1 MSIDTPDW
9 VRDAVFYQIFPD
21 RFASSERVP
30 KPGTLEPWDA
40 SPTTHGFKGGDLLGI
55 VEKLPYL
62 QELGITALYL
72 TPIFASASNHRY
84 HAYDYMRVDPLL
96 GGDEALRELLDA
108 CHERGMKVVIDG
120 VFNHSGRG
128 FWPFHHVL
136 ETGAA
141 SPYRSW
147 FYFDEA
153 ALEAGRPVHAYP
165 TADEERRMGEVHS
178 HVPRGQ
184 RSERALGYQAWWD
197 LPALPKLNTSDP
209 GMRAHLFEA
218 IEHWT
223 RFGVDGWRLDVPE
236 EVEEGFW
243 REFRQRVRAI
253 DPECYIV
260 AEIWREKP
268 WWLQGDHFD
277 ALMNYPLTEAL
288 LGYLG
293 GQHLDWSVVSTQHE
307 YQEFVR
313 PMDGP
318 VFARVLE
325 HVVTMYP
332 PEVVAVMLNLLGS
345 HDTARFVTLCGGD
358 RASLRL
364 ATLVQ
369 TTLPGAPCIYYGD
382 EVGVEGRHDPDCRR
396 AFPWRED
403 RWDTGLLDF
412 IRGAVALRHAHPV
425 LRHGE
430 FRSLGAEGPVM
441 AYLRFDA
448 NDAWLVA
455 LNPGEEEA
463 ALVLDGATMAG
474 LGHASVETIRWQ
486 GWAVEAAGSAEWVD
500 GGALSLRLPRRG
512 AVVARLLPIGSPC
525 G

>member
-1 MSIDTPDW
+1 MDTPDW

-21 RFASSERVP
+21 RFASSERVL
-30 KPGTLEPWDA
+30 KPGTMEPWDA
-40 SPTTHGFKGGDLLGI
+40 PPTDLGFKGGDLLGI
-55 VEKLPYL
+55 VERLPYL
-62 QELGITALYL
+62 QELGATALYL

-84 HAYDYMRVDPLL
+84 HAYDYTHVDPLL
-96 GGDEALRELLDA
+96 GGDEAFRELLDA

-141 SPYRSW
+141 SPYRGW

-153 ALEAGRPVHAYP
+153 ALAAGRPVHAYP

-178 HVPRGQ
+178 NEPRGQ

-197 LPALPKLNTSDP
+197 LPALPKLNTNDP
-209 GMRAHLFEA
+209 GMRAYLFDG

-236 EVEEGFW
+236 EVEESFW

-253 DPECYIV
+253 DPESYIV

-268 WWLQGDHFD
+268 WWLQGEHFD

-288 LGYLG
+288 LGYVG
-293 GQHLDWSVVSTQHE
+293 GSHLDWSVVSTQHE
-307 YQEFVR
+307 FQEFVR

-318 VFARVLE
+318 AFAAALE
-325 HVVTMYP
+325 HIVSMYA

-369 TTLPGAPCIYYGD
+369 MTLPGAPCIYYGD

-396 AFPWRED
+396 AFPWQED
-403 RWDTGLLDF
+403 RWDTGLRDF
-412 IRGAVALRHAHPV
+412 IRCAVALRHANPV

-430 FRSLGAEGPVM
+430 FRVLAADGPAM
-441 AYLRFDA
+441 AYLRSDA

-455 LNPGEEEA
+455 LNPGEGPA
-463 ALVLDGATMAG
+463 SLRMDDDALGDL
-474 LGHASVETIRWQ
+474 
-486 GWAVEAAGSAEWVD
+486 AAGSVEIARWDGWPNGSEGSVERVD
-500 GGALSLRLPRRG
+500 GGLLLSLPARG
-512 AVVARLLPIGSPC
+512 AVLAQLRRGGQPADSQ
-525 G
+525 

>member
-21 RFASSERVP
+21 RFASSVRVS
-30 KPGTLEPWDA
+30 KPGTMEPWDA
-40 SPTTHGFKGGDLLGI
+40 PPTNHGFKGGDLLGI

-84 HAYDYMRVDPLL
+84 HAYDYNHVDPLL
-96 GGDEALRELLDA
+96 GGDEAFRELLDA

-153 ALEAGRPVHAYP
+153 ALEAGRRVHAYP
-165 TADEERRMGEVHS
+165 TEDEERRMGEVHS
-178 HVPRGQ
+178 HEPRGQ

-197 LPALPKLNTSDP
+197 LPALPKLNTNDP

-253 DPECYIV
+253 DPESYIV

-307 YQEFVR
+307 FQEFVR

-318 VFARVLE
+318 AFAAALE
-325 HVVTMYP
+325 HIVTMYA

-369 TTLPGAPCIYYGD
+369 MTLPGAPCIYYGD

-396 AFPWRED
+396 AFPWQEE
-403 RWDTGLLDF
+403 RWDAGLRDF
-412 IRGAVALRHAHPV
+412 IHGTIALRHAHPV

-430 FRSLGAEGPVM
+430 FRVLAAAGPAM
-441 AYLRFDA
+441 AYLRSDA
-448 NDAWLVA
+448 TEAWLIA
-455 LNPGEEEA
+455 LNPGEEETTLA
-463 ALVLDGATMAG
+463 IDGAATAG
-474 LGHASVETIRWQ
+474 PERDSGETIAWE
-486 GWAVEAAGSAEWVD
+486 GWPEGSLGSMERVD
-500 GGALSLRLPRRG
+500 GGGLVLRLPGRG
-512 AVVARLLPIGSPC
+512 ALVARLFR
-525 G
+525 

>member
-1 MSIDTPDW
+1 MTIDTPDW

-21 RFASSERVP
+21 RFASSERVA
-30 KPGTLEPWDA
+30 KPGSMEPWDA
-40 SPTTHGFKGGDLLGI
+40 PPTNYGFKGGDLLGI
-55 VEKLPYL
+55 VERLPYL
-62 QELGITALYL
+62 EDLGITALYL

-84 HAYDYMRVDPLL
+84 HAYDYNHVDPLL
-96 GGDEALRELLDA
+96 GGDEAFRELLDA
-108 CHERGMKVVIDG
+108 CHDRGMRVVIDG

-136 ETGAA
+136 EAGAA

-147 FYFDEA
+147 FHLDEA
-153 ALEAGRPVHAYP
+153 ALEAGRPLHAYP
-165 TADEERRMGEVHS
+165 TADEERRMGEAHS
-178 HVPRGQ
+178 QMPRGQ

-197 LPALPKLNTSDP
+197 LPALPKLDTNDS
-209 GMRAHLFEA
+209 GMRAYLFEA

-223 RFGVDGWRLDVPE
+223 RFGIDGWRLDVPE
-236 EVEEGFW
+236 EVGEGFW
-243 REFRQRVRAI
+243 REFRGRVRAI
-253 DPECYIV
+253 DPEAYIV

-288 LGYLG
+288 LGYVG

-307 YQEFVR
+307 FQEFVR

-318 VFARVLE
+318 AFAAALE
-325 HVVTMYP
+325 HIVSMYA

-369 TTLPGAPCIYYGD
+369 MTLPGAPCIYYGD

-396 AFPWRED
+396 GFPWQEE
-403 RWDTGLLDF
+403 RWDAGLRDF
-412 IRGAVALRHAHPV
+412 IRGAVALRHAHPT

-430 FRSLGAEGPVM
+430 FRILGANGPVA
-441 AYLRFDA
+441 AYLRSDST
-448 NDAWLVA
+448 DAWLVA
-455 LNPGEEEA
+455 LNPGEEAASLTIEA
-463 ALVLDGATMAG
+463 GALARLGA
-474 LGHASVETIRWQ
+474 ASVESVRWE
-486 GWAVEAAGSAEWVD
+486 GWPEGTAGSVERVD
-500 GGALSLRLPRRG
+500 GGGLLLRLPARG
-512 AVVARLLPIGSPC
+512 AVVARVMG
-525 G
+525 

>member
-1 MSIDTPDW
+1 DTPDW

-30 KPGTLEPWDA
+30 KPGPMEPWDA
-40 SPTTHGFKGGDLLGI
+40 PPTHHGFKGGDLLGI
-55 VEKLPYL
+55 VERLPYL
-62 QELGITALYL
+62 QDLGITALYL

-84 HAYDYMRVDPLL
+84 HAYDYNHVDPLL

-136 ETGAA
+136 EAGAA
-141 SPYRSW
+141 SPYRGW
-147 FYFDEA
+147 FHLDEA
-153 ALEAGRPVHAYP
+153 ALDAGRPLDAYP
-165 TADEERRMGEVHS
+165 TADEERRMSEAHS
-178 HVPRGQ
+178 HEPRGQ
-184 RSERALGYQAWWD
+184 RSHRALGYEAWWD
-197 LPALPKLNTSDP
+197 LPALPKLNTAHP
-209 GMRAHLFEA
+209 GMRGHLMEA

-223 RFGVDGWRLDVPE
+223 RFGIDGWRLDVPE

-253 DPECYIV
+253 DPDSYIV

-288 LGYLG
+288 LGYVG
-293 GQHLDWSVVSTQHE
+293 GQHLDWSVVSSQHE
-307 YQEFVR
+307 YREFVR

-318 VFARVLE
+318 AFAAALE
-325 HVVTMYP
+325 HFVTMYA

-369 TTLPGAPCIYYGD
+369 MTLPGAPCIYYGD
-382 EVGVEGRHDPDCRR
+382 EVGLEGRHDPDCRR
-396 AFPWRED
+396 AFPWQED
-403 RWDTGLLDF
+403 RWDAGLRDF
-412 IRGAVALRHAHPV
+412 IRGAVALRQAHPV
-425 LRHGE
+425 LRHGD
-430 FRSLGAEGPVM
+430 FRVIAAQGPAM
-441 AYLRFDA
+441 AYLRSDP
-448 NDAWLVA
+448 NDTSDAWLVA
-455 LNPGEEEA
+455 LDPGEEDAVLTIKEEA
-463 ALVLDGATMAG
+463 LAG
-474 LGHASVETIRWQ
+474 LAGASVEVVRWE
-486 GWAVEAAGSAEWVD
+486 GWPEGSVGSIQRLD
-500 GGALSLRLPRRG
+500 GGGLALQLPSRG
-512 AVVARLLPIGSPC
+512 ALVARLIR
-525 G
+525 

>member
-30 KPGTLEPWDA
+30 KPGAMEPWDA
-40 SPTTHGFKGGDLLGI
+40 PPTYHGFKGGDLLGI
-55 VEKLPYL
+55 VERLPYL
-62 QELGITALYL
+62 QDLGITALYL

-84 HAYDYMRVDPLL
+84 HAYDYMHVDPLL
-96 GGDEALRELLDA
+96 GGDAAFRELLDS
-108 CHERGMKVVIDG
+108 CHERDMKVVIDG

-136 ETGAA
+136 EAGAA
-141 SPYRSW
+141 SPYRGW
-147 FYFDEA
+147 FYFDEV
-153 ALEAGRPVHAYP
+153 ALEAGRRVHAYP
-165 TADEERRMGEVHS
+165 TEDEERRMGEVHS
-178 HVPRGQ
+178 DVPRGQ

-197 LPALPKLNTSDP
+197 LPALPKLNTGHP

-218 IEHWT
+218 IEHWAH
-223 RFGVDGWRLDVPE
+223 FGVDGWRLDVPE

-253 DPECYIV
+253 DPESYIV

-307 YQEFVR
+307 YREFVR

-318 VFARVLE
+318 AFARALE
-325 HVVTMYP
+325 HVVTMYA

-369 TTLPGAPCIYYGD
+369 MTLPGAPCIYYGD

-396 AFPWRED
+396 AFPWQED
-403 RWDTGLLDF
+403 GWDTGLRDF

-430 FRSLGAEGPVM
+430 FRSLGAEGPAM

-463 ALVLDGATMAG
+463 ALVLDGAAMAG
-474 LGHASVETIRWQ
+474 LEHASVETV
-486 GWAVEAAGSAEWVD
+486 GWEGWPTGAAGSVETVD
-500 GGALSLRLPRRG
+500 EGGLRLRLPRRG
-512 AVVARLLPIGSPC
+512 ALVARLLPIGSPH